1 MLWLLKKYAVVAA
14 IFPAYGHCF
23 LVSNR
28 AGEYSQRQ
36 ITSHGAKKDSE
47 GGKGFGNGDNRK
59 RRSDVVEKTYS
70 EATMTPI
77 RDLIDDEGA
86 MSEFFSAN
94 DAWAPLF
101 RSLAPSSSV
110 PAMSFLGGENG
121 RTFDYDNDS
130 GVPCRQLD
138 GKPQGDEDMTVVASF
153 LDSCQQSL
161 LDIPVSEV
169 IKDDE
174 DDLHF
179 IEEGRRLLVVSRF
192 HVLSGVTEGNIEHHE
207 NIFAACWSEIAELR
221 RADEAD
227 TGSLIM
233 LPNYSISD
241 LRRFVDM
248 NLQRPLAWLGISE
261 LFEVTSLQRGIPA
274 IRLIH
279 RLSGIPEVTR

>member
-1 MLWLLKKYAVVAA
+1 M
-14 IFPAYGHCF
+14 
-23 LVSNR
+23 
-28 AGEYSQRQ
+28 
-36 ITSHGAKKDSE
+36 
-47 GGKGFGNGDNRK
+47 
-59 RRSDVVEKTYS
+59 
-70 EATMTPI
+70 
-77 RDLIDDEGA
+77 
-86 MSEFFSAN
+86 
-94 DAWAPLF
+94 
-101 RSLAPSSSV
+101 
-110 PAMSFLGGENG
+110 
-121 RTFDYDNDS
+121 
-130 GVPCRQLD
+130 
-138 GKPQGDEDMTVVASF
+138 ASF